1 MNRYLRAEN
10 GYLAFYSCLH
20 CVTENCVLSEA
31 KGRIKSMSQFMICK
45 SAFDLTQFGG
55 KLINKDEEDYIFF
68 ISVVQKHY
76 EEKTYSNIWIIE
88 KIDDYSC
95 EQLDYNAFISSKL
108 FSLLNNLYE
117 ICEWMILWYGDEYD
131 DLDVVHT
138 KNELIDYVQHCIEK
152 PGCELYIQVCKS

>member
-1 MNRYLRAEN
+1 M
-10 GYLAFYSCLH
+10 
-20 CVTENCVLSEA
+20 SEA

-55 KLINKDEEDYIFF
+55 KLINKDEEDYAFF

-76 EEKTYSNIWIIE
+76 EEKTYSNIWTIE

-117 ICEWMILWYGDEYD
+117 ICEWMIFWYGNDYD

-138 KNELIDYVQHCIEK
+138 KNELIDYVRHCIEK